1 MIELRWIEKQPPYY
15 TNSPDGGPGKPERVL
30 QYRQWLIRL
39 DAGGAITPTPLPV
52 QWTDWTDVPTVC
64 EEG

>member
-1 MIELRWIEKQPPYY
+1 MIELRWVSRELSNPA
-15 TNSPDGGPGKPERVL
+15 DGTSQVMHVL

-52 QWTDWTDVPTVC
+52 EWTPWHDVPTVS
-64 EEG
+64 EE